1 MRIRIAFAILLGLL
15 GSALIARG
23 VSVMFVDVTDA
34 LQWSTPG
41 KVAHEVA
48 NREGGSLTVA
58 GSICFLAAAILVRP
72 GKGLD

>member
-1 MRIRIAFAILLGLL
+1 MLLALV

-34 LQWSTPG
+34 FQWSTPG
-41 KVAHEVA
+41 RVAHEVA

-58 GSICFLAAAILVRP
+58 GSICYLAAAILVRP
-72 GKGLD
+72 GKGHD